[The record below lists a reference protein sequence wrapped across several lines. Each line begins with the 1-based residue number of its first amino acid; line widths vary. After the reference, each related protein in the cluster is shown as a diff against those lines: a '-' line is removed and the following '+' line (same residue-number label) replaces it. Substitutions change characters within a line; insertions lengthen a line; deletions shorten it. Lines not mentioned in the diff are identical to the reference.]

1 MTAAYGEFAKAK
13 ELLEAAGY
21 VVLKEKSYR
30 QAQERQ
36 RIAEV
41 RATCAEEYTDRIER
55 WARENLVEERRLR
68 DRLTFVYGIAQA
80 HGATTEE
87 LSGDA
92 PVTAGIQV
100 HVEAGPQFE
109 LSDQDKA
116 RMREAMW
123 QR

>member
-1 MTAAYGEFAKAK
+1 MTAAGKFAEAK

-21 VVLKEKSYR
+21 VVLKEMSYR

-36 RIAEV
+36 RIATV
-41 RATCAEEYTDRIER
+41 RADCADSRCVHAEM
-55 WARENLVEERRLR
+55 WAENCLAEERRLR

-87 LSGDA
+87 LSG
-92 PVTAGIQV
+92 PTSPSVQINIESRTGI
-100 HVEAGPQFE
+100 E